1 MLFWLLIAI
10 LLTGGAAA
18 IVNDAAYGGE
28 LFNSGMVVQ
37 IAMLSALTLWIGRG
51 FLRDSKTTPR
61 LQHALIWTAIVLA
74 VMLVYRLL
82 SSNALLKW

>member
-1 MLFWLLIAI
+1 MLLWLLIAI

-37 IAMLSALTLWIGRG
+37 VAMLSALTLWIGRG
-51 FLRDSKTTPR
+51 FLRGSKSTNWV
-61 LQHALIWTAIVLA
+61 QHALIWAAIVLA
-74 VMLVYRLL
+74 VMVLYQLL
-82 SSNALLKW
+82 SSGGITWR